1 MDRDGAD
8 AVEQILAQLALG
20 NRFIRLAI
28 GGRDQTAV
36 GFVRG
41 LPTHRTHFLVLQHS
55 QELALGI
62 DWHFGDLVQQQ
73 RPAFR
78 QPKQSIA
85 IGVRAGE
92 GAFHGAEEL
101 AFDQFARQGGAIDL
115 DDLALA
121 ARAES
126 MDEVGDHFLAGS
138 ALAGNQHG
146 HIAGRDALDRAH
158 DVAHHDTLE
167 DR

>member
-1 MDRDGAD
+1 
-8 AVEQILAQLALG
+8 VC
-20 NRFIRLAI
+20 
-28 GGRDQTAV
+28 
-36 GFVRG
+36 
-41 LPTHRTHFLVLQHS
+41 
-55 QELALGI
+55 
-62 DWHFGDLVQQQ
+62 
-73 RPAFR
+73 
-78 QPKQSIA
+78 
-85 IGVRAGE
+85 AGE
-92 GAFHGAEEL
+92 GAFHRAEEL
-101 AFDQFARQGGAIDL
+101 ALDQFARQGGAIDF

-146 HIAGRDALDRAH
+146 HIARRDALDRAH